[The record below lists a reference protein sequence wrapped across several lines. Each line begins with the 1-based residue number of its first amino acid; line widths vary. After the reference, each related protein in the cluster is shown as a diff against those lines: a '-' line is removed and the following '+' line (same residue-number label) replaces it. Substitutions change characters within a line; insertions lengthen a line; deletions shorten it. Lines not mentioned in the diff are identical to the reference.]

1 MISRDNDIANELQEI
16 IPGAAWAGLTPTFG
30 EVPAGYFEQL
40 PAKIM
45 QKIELEEISPLLS
58 EIPKTFPLSAP
69 EGYFERLSGQ
79 IMQKIEL
86 EEISPLLAELPK
98 TFPLSAPEGYF
109 EQLSAQILNKVQVQD
124 ELESISPLLSGI
136 PKAFPLSAPE
146 GYFDQLTANILADI
160 QAPAKV
166 VPMRPRRTYLKWASA
181 ACLIAIISTGT
192 LFFMQNRQKI
202 VTPVEENALADVS
215 DQEIVEYL
223 QTHMDAFD
231 KEELLSLAS
240 VNITTTG
247 TVALPETSE
256 LSSEA
261 IQRYLDNTG
270 SF

>member
-1 MISRDNDIANELQEI
+1 MRSLNNDIANELQEI
-16 IPGAAWAGLTPTFG
+16 IPGAAWTGLTPTFG

-58 EIPKTFPLSAP
+58 EIPK
-69 EGYFERLSGQ
+69 
-79 IMQKIEL
+79 K
-86 EEISPLLAELPK
+86 
-98 TFPLSAPEGYF
+98 FPLSAPEGYF
-109 EQLSAQILNKVQVQD
+109 EQLTAQILHKVQVQD

-136 PKAFPLSAPE
+136 PKEFPLSAPE
-146 GYFDQLTANILADI
+146 GYFDQLTANILANV

-181 ACLIAIISTGT
+181 ACLIAIISAGT
-192 LFFMQNRQKI
+192 LFFMQNKQKI
-202 VTPVEENALADVS
+202 VIPVEENTLADVS

-231 KEELLSLAS
+231 KEELLKLAS
-240 VNITTTG
+240 LNITPTG
-247 TVALPETSE
+247 TVALPEASD

>member
-16 IPGAAWAGLTPTFG
+16 IPGAAWPGLTPTFG

-136 PKAFPLSAPE
+136 PKEFPLSAPE

-240 VNITTTG
+240 VNITTPG

-256 LSSEA
+256 LSPEA

>member
-16 IPGAAWAGLTPTFG
+16 IPGAAWPGLAPTFG
-30 EVPAGYFEQL
+30 EVPGGYFEQL

-45 QKIELEEISPLLS
+45 QKIELEEI
-58 EIPKTFPLSAP
+58 A
-69 EGYFERLSGQ
+69 
-79 IMQKIEL
+79 
-86 EEISPLLAELPK
+86 PLLAEVPK

-109 EQLSAQILNKVQVQD
+109 EQLSEQILHKIQVQE
-124 ELESISPLLSGI
+124 ELETISPLLSGI
-136 PKAFPLSAPE
+136 PKQFPLSVPA
-146 GYFDQLTANILADI
+146 GYFDQLSANILTGI

-166 VPMRPRRTYLKWASA
+166 IPMRPRRMYLPWAAA
-181 ACLIAIISTGT
+181 ACLIAILSAGT
-192 LFFMQNRQKI
+192 LFFMQNKQQI
-202 VTPVEENALADVS
+202 ITPVEENALADVS

-240 VNITTTG
+240 LNTTTTG

-256 LSSEA
+256 LSSEV

-270 SF
+270 LLKESPIEN